1 MTLAAPPLARG
12 VHGAFLAAALL
23 LTTACAP
30 TPVPLEAT
38 RAASRATTAAP
49 TAPLASAI
57 PSGSTP
63 TVGSTATPAGTP
75 EARACRPTAIT
86 PAQTEGP
93 YYKANP
99 PARASLI
106 EAGTLGTRFMLT
118 GVVYG
123 TDCQP
128 IPGARVDFWQADAA
142 GAYDNTTFRFRGYQI
157 TDASGAYRLET
168 VIPGEYPG
176 RTEHIHVKVTPPG
189 GPTLTSQLYF
199 PDVARNNSDGI
210 FDAKLLVQGFTRD
223 ATGAS
228 AHFDFVVARR

>member
-1 MTLAAPPLARG
+1 MTLVSAPLTRG
-12 VHGAFLAAALL
+12 AHGALVVAALVL
-23 LTTACAP
+23 ASACSPTA
-30 TPVPLEAT
+30 VPLEAT
-38 RAASRATTAAP
+38 PAASRPGTGATSTAA
-49 TAPLASAI
+49 ASAVAA
-57 PSGSTP
+57 TVAP
-63 TVGSTATPAGTP
+63 TSAAG
-75 EARACRPTAIT
+75 ARACRPTAIT

-99 PARASLI
+99 PARANLV
-106 EAGTLGTRFMLT
+106 EAGSAGTSTLGTRFLLT

-128 IPGARVDFWQADAA
+128 IPGARVDFWQADAS
-142 GAYDNTTFRFRGYQI
+142 GAYDNTTYRFRGYQL

-176 RTEHIHVKVTPPG
+176 RTEHIHVKITPPG
-189 GPTLTSQLYF
+189 GSTLTSQLYF

-223 ATGAS
+223 GTGAS